1 MQPITNPIHMPM
13 TSSTAL
19 AATIGAVVA
28 GGGALDALTKIDEK
42 TGIPLSVAGTI
53 LVSALVCAK
62 WVISNLSK
70 LKLDIVQSNNEM
82 RLEMV
87 RLADEIKGDSKDIA
101 ALAKRIDGLP
111 CERVDCPRPEVKA
124 KAK

>member
-1 MQPITNPIHMPM
+1 M
-13 TSSTAL
+13 TSSVAL
-19 AATIGAVVA
+19 AVTV
-28 GGGALDALTKIDEK
+28 GGVLVGTNYLDHFVQIDEK
-42 TGIPLSVAGTI
+42 THFPASAVASIVIT
-53 LVSALVCAK
+53 VVVVAK

-70 LKLDIVQSNNEM
+70 LKLEIVQSTNEM

-101 ALAKRIDGLP
+101 ALSKRFDGLP
-111 CERVDCPRPEVKA
+111 CERVDCPRPEVKT